1 MWLKLSQV
9 DGANNYPQQQM
20 VRSRESKQDQVQKC
34 DFLGGRWGK
43 KIKKTEKKKKTRWA
57 CVIFVMRHVEE
68 WMEKGPAYL
77 MDILWALCSPRPCF
91 EVAMEKR
98 YVSL

>member
-1 MWLKLSQV
+1 
-9 DGANNYPQQQM
+9 
-20 VRSRESKQDQVQKC
+20 
-34 DFLGGRWGK
+34 
-43 KIKKTEKKKKTRWA
+43 
-57 CVIFVMRHVEE
+57 MRRVKE

-77 MDILWALCSPRPCF
+77 MDISWALCSPRPCF

>member
-9 DGANNYPQQQM
+9 DGANNYLQQQM

-34 DFLGGRWGK
+34 DFLGGGLGEENK
-43 KIKKTEKKKKTRWA
+43 KEEEKKKTRWA
-57 CVIFVMRHVEE
+57 CVVFVMRHGKE
-68 WMEKGPAYL
+68 WTEKGPAYL

>member
-1 MWLKLSQV
+1 
-9 DGANNYPQQQM
+9 
-20 VRSRESKQDQVQKC
+20 
-34 DFLGGRWGK
+34 
-43 KIKKTEKKKKTRWA
+43 
-57 CVIFVMRHVEE
+57 MRHVEE